1 MDRKTLIA
9 VGLSVVVIVGSLLA
23 QTFLFPTS
31 DGALGLGAPPAA
43 SVPAAGDQLAAAA
56 QADVFAPIAST
67 VNPAGE
73 DSAAGPRLIV
83 KETELFALAFT
94 TAGGDLTSIRLK
106 QHHDVDGTEVELV
119 LRPEQHRLFTVAF
132 GGFRTEPVDATFSFQ
147 EVDQYTWRFTREFKA
162 EDGVPFT
169 LAKTYTFPPNSYL
182 FELKIDIENSANEL
196 PALDF
201 HGTSYTLGVG
211 PQIGPTYENL
221 DGRSEFRNFRN
232 YVDGKA
238 RNQRMRREAVL
249 AETKRLNWTAI
260 AGKYFAVI
268 AVPDATLYTITYDKR
283 KDPELIERT
292 ALFFSRPLITSSRNS
307 DTFRFYAGP
316 LKREILNRYNNA
328 ANDPFAIGNYH
339 FEEAA
344 RTNPI
349 IGWLANI
356 LRFFLDFFYR
366 LIPNYGVAIIL
377 LTVLIKILFFPLTQK
392 SFEST
397 SKMSMLGPKIEEIKK
412 KYQGK
417 PEKLN
422 QEMMALYRKEGVNPV
437 GGCLP
442 LLLQMPIFFALFE
455 LLNNA
460 FDLRGAAFIA
470 PWIGDLSA
478 PESFLP
484 FGFTLPLLNWDEL
497 RILPFVML
505 GTTLLQ
511 SRISQNP
518 SAMQP
523 QMKMMMYA
531 MPIFFFFILYSMPS
545 GLVIYWTMQ
554 NVLSIAQQLYIND
567 RRRRAG
573 PDAGTASAGGGPRGP
588 RGKSR

>member
-1 MDRKTLIA
+1 MDRRTLIA
-9 VGLSVVVIVGSLLA
+9 VGLSVVVIVGSLLI
-23 QTFLFPTS
+23 QTFLFPTP
-31 DGALGLGAPPAA
+31 DDALGFGSAPAAATESGAPAT
-43 SVPAAGDQLAAAA
+43 AAAA
-56 QADVFAPIAST
+56 SADIFAPVAST
-67 VNPAGE
+67 VTGAGE
-73 DSAAGPRLIV
+73 DTPVGSRLIT
-83 KETELFALAFT
+83 KETDLFSLVFS
-94 TAGGDLTSIRLK
+94 TAGGDLTSLRLK
-106 QHHDVDGTEVELV
+106 QHHDVDGTDVELV
-119 LRPEQHRLFTVAF
+119 LRPEQDHFFSIAF
-132 GGFRTEPVDATFSFQ
+132 GSFRTQPVDAVFSFQ
-147 EVDQYTWRFTREFKA
+147 EIDNYTWRFSRDLLA
-162 EDGVPFT
+162 PDGVPFT
-169 LAKTYTFPPNSYL
+169 LSKTYTFPPNSYL
-182 FELKIDIENSANEL
+182 FELQIQIENSANEL
-196 PALDF
+196 PDLDF
-201 HGTSYTLGVG
+201 HGSAYTLAIG
-211 PQIGPTYENL
+211 PQIGPPYESL
-221 DGRSEFRNFRN
+221 DGRNEFRNFRN
-232 YVDGKA
+232 YEDGKA
-238 RNQRMRREAVL
+238 RNQKMRREPVL
-249 AETKRLNWTAI
+249 AATKRVTWSAI
-260 AGKYFAVI
+260 TGKYFSVI
-268 AVPDATLYTITYDKR
+268 AVPDATLYTITYDSR
-283 KDPELIERT
+283 KDPELIQRS
-292 ALFFSRPLITSSRNS
+292 ALYFSRPLITSSKNV

-316 LKREILNRYNNA
+316 LKREILNRYNDP
-328 ANDPFAIGNYH
+328 ANDPFGIGNYH

-397 SKMSMLGPKIEEIKK
+397 SKMSMLSPKIEELKK
-412 KYQGK
+412 KHQGK

-460 FDLRGAAFIA
+460 FDLRGAPFIA

-478 PESFLP
+478 PESLLP
-484 FGFTLPLLNWDEL
+484 FGFTIPLLNWDEL
-497 RILPFVML
+497 RILPFLML

-518 SAMQP
+518 GATQT

-573 PDAGTASAGGGPRGP
+573 PDSGAAASGRGP
-588 RGKSR
+588 RGKPR

>member
-1 MDRKTLIA
+1 MDRRTLIA
-9 VGLSVVVIVGSLLA
+9 VGLSVVVIVGSLLV
-23 QTFLFPTS
+23 QTFLFPAP
-31 DGALGLGAPPAA
+31 DGALGLGAPTAA
-43 SVPAAGDQLAAAA
+43 RAPAAGEDAAAA
-56 QADVFAPIAST
+56 SAGPDVFAPVAST
-67 VNPAGE
+67 VAAAGE
-73 DSAAGPRLIV
+73 DSAVGARLIV
-83 KETELFALAFT
+83 KETDLFSLAFT

-147 EVDQYTWRFTREFKA
+147 EVDQYTWRFTRDFEA

-182 FELKIDIENSANEL
+182 FELEIDIENSANAL
-196 PALDF
+196 PALNF
-201 HGTSYTLGVG
+201 QGSSYTLGIG
-211 PQIGPTYENL
+211 PQIGPEYETL
-221 DGRSEFRNFRN
+221 DGRNEFRNFRN

-249 AETKRLNWTAI
+249 AEAKRVNWTAI
-260 AGKYFAVI
+260 AGKYFAII

-283 KDPELIERT
+283 KDPELGERT

-328 ANDPFAIGNYH
+328 AADPFAIGNYH

-460 FDLRGAAFIA
+460 FDLRGAPFIS

-573 PDAGTASAGGGPRGP
+573 PDAGTPGKGRGP

>member
-1 MDRKTLIA
+1 MDRRTLIA
-9 VGLSVVVIVGSLLA
+9 VGLSVVVIVGSLLI
-23 QTFLFPTS
+23 QTFLFPAP
-31 DGALGLGAPPAA
+31 DDALGLAPAPATE
-43 SVPAAGDQLAAAA
+43 SGEPATAAAA
-56 QADVFAPIAST
+56 SADIFAPVAST
-67 VNPAGE
+67 VAAAGE
-73 DSAAGPRLIV
+73 DTPAGSRLIA
-83 KETELFALAFT
+83 KETDLFSLVFS
-94 TAGGDLTSIRLK
+94 TAGGDLTSMRLK
-106 QHHDVDGTEVELV
+106 QHHDVDGTDVELV
-119 LRPEQHRLFTVAF
+119 LRPEQHHFFSIAF
-132 GGFRTEPVDATFSFQ
+132 GSFRTQPVDAVFSFQ
-147 EVDQYTWRFTREFKA
+147 EIDNFTWRFTRELLA
-162 EDGVPFT
+162 PDGVPFT
-169 LAKTYTFPPNSYL
+169 LTKTYTFPPNSYL
-182 FELKIDIENSANEL
+182 FELEIQIENSANEL
-196 PALDF
+196 PGLDF
-201 HGTSYTLGVG
+201 HGSAYTLAIG
-211 PQIGPTYENL
+211 PQIGPPYEAL
-221 DGRSEFRNFRN
+221 DGRNEFRNFRN
-232 YVDGKA
+232 YEDGRA
-238 RNQRMRREAVL
+238 RNQRMRREPVL
-249 AETKRLNWTAI
+249 AATKRVTWSAI
-260 AGKYFAVI
+260 TGKYFSVI
-268 AVPDATLYTITYDKR
+268 AVPDATLYTITYDSR
-283 KDPELIERT
+283 KDPELIQRS
-292 ALFFSRPLITSSRNS
+292 ALYFSRPLITSSKNV

-316 LKREILNRYNNA
+316 LKREILNRYNDPA
-328 ANDPFAIGNYH
+328 KDPFGIGNYH

-397 SKMSMLGPKIEEIKK
+397 SKMSMLSPKIEELKK
-412 KYQGK
+412 KHQGK

-460 FDLRGAAFIA
+460 FDLRGAPFIA

-478 PESFLP
+478 PESLLP
-484 FGFTLPLLNWDEL
+484 FGFTIPLLNWDEL
-497 RILPFVML
+497 RILPFLML

-518 SAMQP
+518 GATQT

-573 PDAGTASAGGGPRGP
+573 PDRGAAASGRGP
-588 RGKSR
+588 RGKPR

>member
-1 MDRKTLIA
+1 MDRRTLIA
-9 VGLSVVVIVGSLLA
+9 VGLSVVVIVGSLLI
-23 QTFLFPTS
+23 QTFLFPTP
-31 DGALGLGAPPAA
+31 DAALGLGSAPAQAAESGTPAA
-43 SVPAAGDQLAAAA
+43 ATAAS
-56 QADVFAPIAST
+56 ADIFAPVAST
-67 VNPAGE
+67 VTAAGE
-73 DSAAGPRLIV
+73 DTPAGSRLIT
-83 KETELFALAFT
+83 KETDLFSLVFS
-94 TAGGDLTSIRLK
+94 TAGGDLTSMRLK
-106 QHHDVDGTEVELV
+106 QHHDVDGTDVELV
-119 LRPEQHRLFTVAF
+119 LRPEQDHFFSIAF
-132 GGFRTEPVDATFSFQ
+132 GSFRTQPVDAVFSFQ
-147 EVDQYTWRFTREFKA
+147 EIDNFTWRFSRELLA
-162 EDGVPFT
+162 PDGVPFT
-169 LAKTYTFPPNSYL
+169 LSKTYTFPPNSYL
-182 FELKIDIENSANEL
+182 FELEIQIENSANEL
-196 PALDF
+196 PGLDF
-201 HGTSYTLGVG
+201 HGSAYTLAIG
-211 PQIGPTYENL
+211 PQIGPPYESL
-221 DGRSEFRNFRN
+221 DGRNEFRNFRN
-232 YVDGKA
+232 YEDGKA
-238 RNQRMRREAVL
+238 RNQKMRREPVL
-249 AETKRLNWTAI
+249 AATKRVTWSAI
-260 AGKYFAVI
+260 TGKYFSVI
-268 AVPDATLYTITYDKR
+268 AVPDATLYTITYDSR
-283 KDPELIERT
+283 KDPELIQRS
-292 ALFFSRPLITSSRNS
+292 ALYFSRPLITSSKNV

-316 LKREILNRYNNA
+316 LKREILNRYNDP
-328 ANDPFAIGNYH
+328 ANDPFGIGNYH

-397 SKMSMLGPKIEEIKK
+397 SKMSMLSPKIEELKK
-412 KYQGK
+412 KHQGK

-460 FDLRGAAFIA
+460 FDLRGAPFIA

-484 FGFTLPLLNWDEL
+484 FGFTIPLLNWDEL

-518 SAMQP
+518 GAMQP

-554 NVLSIAQQLYIND
+554 NVLQIAQQLYIND

-573 PDAGTASAGGGPRGP
+573 PDSGAAASGRGP
-588 RGKSR
+588 RGKPR

>member
-1 MDRKTLIA
+1 MDRRTLIA
-9 VGLSVVVIVGSLLA
+9 VGLSVVVIVGSLLI
-23 QTFLFPTS
+23 QTFLFPAP
-31 DGALGLGAPPAA
+31 DDALGLGGTASAPATAGEPTTAIAA
-43 SVPAAGDQLAAAA
+43 S
-56 QADVFAPIAST
+56 ADIFAPVAST
-67 VNPAGE
+67 VTASGE
-73 DSAAGPRLIV
+73 DTPVGSRLIT
-83 KETELFALAFT
+83 KETDLFSLVFS
-94 TAGGDLTSIRLK
+94 TAGGDLTSMRLK
-106 QHHDVDGTEVELV
+106 QHHDVDGTDVELV
-119 LRPEQHRLFTVAF
+119 LRPEQHHFFSIAF
-132 GGFRTEPVDATFSFQ
+132 GSFRTQPVDAVFSFQ
-147 EVDQYTWRFTREFKA
+147 EIDNFTWRFTRELLA
-162 EDGVPFT
+162 PDGVPFT
-169 LAKTYTFPPNSYL
+169 LTKTYTFPPNSYL
-182 FELKIDIENSANEL
+182 FELEIQIENSANEL
-196 PALDF
+196 PGLDF
-201 HGTSYTLGVG
+201 HGSAYTLAIG
-211 PQIGPTYENL
+211 PQIGPPYEAL
-221 DGRSEFRNFRN
+221 DGRNEFRNFRN
-232 YVDGKA
+232 YEDGRA
-238 RNQRMRREAVL
+238 RNQKMRREPVL
-249 AETKRLNWTAI
+249 AATKRVTWSAI
-260 AGKYFAVI
+260 TGKYFSVI
-268 AVPDATLYTITYDKR
+268 AVPDATLYTITYDNR
-283 KDPELIERT
+283 KDPELIQRS
-292 ALFFSRPLITSSRNS
+292 ALYFSRPLITSSKNV

-316 LKREILNRYNNA
+316 LKREILNRYNDP
-328 ANDPFAIGNYH
+328 ANDPFGIGNYH

-397 SKMSMLGPKIEEIKK
+397 SKMSMLSPKIEELKK
-412 KYQGK
+412 KHQGK

-422 QEMMALYRKEGVNPV
+422 QEMMALYRKEGVNPI

-460 FDLRGAAFIA
+460 FDLRGAPFIA

-478 PESFLP
+478 PESLLP
-484 FGFTLPLLNWDEL
+484 FGFTIPLLNWDEL
-497 RILPFVML
+497 RILPFLML

-518 SAMQP
+518 GATQT

-573 PDAGTASAGGGPRGP
+573 PDRGAAASGRGP
-588 RGKSR
+588 RGKPR

>member
-1 MDRKTLIA
+1 MDRRTLIA
-9 VGLSVVVIVGSLLA
+9 VGLSVVVIVGSLLV
-23 QTFLFPTS
+23 QTVLFPTPE
-31 DGALGLGAPPAA
+31 GALGSGPAP
-43 SVPAAGDQLAAAA
+43 AGNAA
-56 QADVFAPIAST
+56 QPTAAPGAGSDVFAPVASEVT
-67 VNPAGE
+67 
-73 DSAAGPRLIV
+73 AAGADSPVGARLIA
-83 KETELFALAFT
+83 KETDLFSLLFS

-106 QHHDVDGTEVELV
+106 QHHDVDGTDVELV
-119 LRPEQHRLFTVAF
+119 LRPELDHFFTVAF
-132 GGFRTEPVDATFSFQ
+132 GSFRTAPVDAVFDFQ
-147 EVDQYTWRFTREFKA
+147 EVDGYTWRFSRRLLA
-162 EDGVPFT
+162 PDGVPFT
-169 LAKTYTFPPNSYL
+169 LTKTYTFPPNSYL
-182 FELKIDIENSANEL
+182 FELEIQIENSVNEL
-196 PALDF
+196 PGIDF
-201 HGTSYTLGVG
+201 YGSAYTLGIG
-211 PQIGPTYENL
+211 PQIGPPYESL
-221 DGRSEFRNFRN
+221 DGRNEFRNFRN
-232 YVDGKA
+232 HADGRA
-238 RNQRMRREAVL
+238 RNQRMRREPVL
-249 AETKRLNWTAI
+249 AETKRVTWSAI

-268 AVPDATLYTITYDKR
+268 VVPDATLYTITYDER
-283 KDPELIERT
+283 KDPELTQRS
-292 ALFFSRPLITSSRNS
+292 ALYFSRPIISSSKNV

-316 LKREILNRYNNA
+316 LKREILNRYNDP
-328 ANDPFAIGNYH
+328 ANDPFGIGNYQ
-339 FEEAA
+339 FQEAA

-397 SKMSMLGPKIEEIKK
+397 SKMSMLSPKIEEIKK

-460 FDLRGAAFIA
+460 FDLRGAPFIA

-484 FGFTLPLLNWDEL
+484 FGFTIPLLNWDEL

-518 SAMQP
+518 GATQT

-573 PDAGTASAGGGPRGP
+573 PGRGGAAAGRGP
-588 RGKSR
+588 RGKPR

>member
-1 MDRKTLIA
+1 MDRRTLIA
-9 VGLSVVVIVGSLLA
+9 VGLSVVVIVGSLLI
-23 QTFLFPTS
+23 QTFLFPAP
-31 DGALGLGAPPAA
+31 DDALGLASAPAPATESGAPAT
-43 SVPAAGDQLAAAA
+43 AAA
-56 QADVFAPIAST
+56 DIFAPVAST
-67 VNPAGE
+67 VTGSGE
-73 DSAAGPRLIV
+73 DTPVGSRLIT
-83 KETELFALAFT
+83 KETDLFSLVFS
-94 TAGGDLTSIRLK
+94 TAGGDLTSMRLK
-106 QHHDVDGTEVELV
+106 QHHDVDGTDVELV
-119 LRPEQHRLFTVAF
+119 LRPEQDQFFSIAF
-132 GGFRTEPVDATFSFQ
+132 GSFRTRPVDAVFSFQ
-147 EVDQYTWRFTREFKA
+147 EIDNFTWRFTRELLA
-162 EDGVPFT
+162 PDGVPFMLT
-169 LAKTYTFPPNSYL
+169 KTYTFPPNSYL
-182 FELKIDIENSANEL
+182 FELEIQIENSANEL
-196 PALDF
+196 PNLDF
-201 HGTSYTLGVG
+201 HGSAYTLAIG
-211 PQIGPTYENL
+211 PQIGPPYEAL
-221 DGRSEFRNFRN
+221 DGRNEFRDFRN
-232 YVDGKA
+232 YEDGKA
-238 RNQRMRREAVL
+238 RNQKMRREPVL
-249 AETKRLNWTAI
+249 AATKRVTWSAI
-260 AGKYFAVI
+260 TGKYFSVI
-268 AVPDATLYTITYDKR
+268 AVPDATLYTITYDSR
-283 KDPELIERT
+283 KDPELIQRS
-292 ALFFSRPLITSSRNS
+292 ALYFSRPLITSSKNV

-316 LKREILNRYNNA
+316 LKREILNRYNDP
-328 ANDPFAIGNYH
+328 ANDPFGIGNYH

-397 SKMSMLGPKIEEIKK
+397 SKMSMLSPKIEELKK
-412 KYQGK
+412 KHQGK

-460 FDLRGAAFIA
+460 FDLRGAPFIA

-478 PESFLP
+478 PESLLP
-484 FGFTLPLLNWDEL
+484 FGFTIPLLNWDEL
-497 RILPFVML
+497 RILPFLML

-518 SAMQP
+518 GATQT

-573 PDAGTASAGGGPRGP
+573 PDRGAAASGRGP
-588 RGKSR
+588 RGKPR

>member
-1 MDRKTLIA
+1 MDRRTLIA

-23 QTFLFPTS
+23 QTFLFPAPDETL
-31 DGALGLGAPPAA
+31 AIGAPARGG
-43 SVPAAGDQLAAAA
+43 VTAAGELEPVATARDDA
-56 QADVFAPIAST
+56 FAPVAST
-67 VNPAGE
+67 VSAAGE
-73 DSAAGPRLIV
+73 DSATGARLIM
-83 KETELFALAFT
+83 KETDLFALAFS
-94 TAGGDLTSIRLK
+94 TAGGDLRSIRLK
-106 QHHDVDGTEVELV
+106 QHHDVDGTAVELV
-119 LRPEQHRLFTVAF
+119 LRPDQHRFFTVSF

-147 EVDQYTWRFTREFKA
+147 EVDQYTWRFTRQFTA
-162 EDGVPFT
+162 TDGVPFT

-182 FELKIDIENSANEL
+182 FELKIEIENSVNEL

-201 HGTSYTLGVG
+201 HGASYTLGIG
-211 PQIGPTYENL
+211 PQIGPPYKTL
-221 DGRSEFRNFRN
+221 DGRNEFRNFRN

-238 RNQRMRREAVL
+238 SNQRMRREAVL
-249 AETKRLNWTAI
+249 AETKRVNWTAI
-260 AGKYFAVI
+260 AGKYFAII

-283 KDPELIERT
+283 KDPELTERT
-292 ALFFSRPLITSSRNS
+292 ALYFSRPLISSSRS
-307 DTFRFYAGP
+307 TDAFRFYVGP

-328 ANDPFAIGNYH
+328 AGDPFAIGNYH

-344 RTNPI
+344 RSNPI

-412 KYQGK
+412 KHKGK

-442 LLLQMPIFFALFE
+442 LVLQMPIFFALFE

-460 FDLRGAAFIA
+460 FDLRGAPFIA

-478 PESFLP
+478 PESLLP

-518 SAMQP
+518 SAVVQP

-573 PDAGTASAGGGPRGP
+573 PDSGTASAGRGP

>member
-1 MDRKTLIA
+1 MDRRTLIA
-9 VGLSVVVIVGSLLA
+9 VGLSVVVIVGSLLI
-23 QTFLFPTS
+23 QTFLFPAP
-31 DGALGLGAPPAA
+31 DDALGLGSAPATESGEPATATAA
-43 SVPAAGDQLAAAA
+43 S
-56 QADVFAPIAST
+56 ADIFAPVAST
-67 VNPAGE
+67 VKASGE
-73 DSAAGPRLIV
+73 DTPVGSRLIT
-83 KETELFALAFT
+83 KETDLFSLVFS
-94 TAGGDLTSIRLK
+94 TAGGDLTSMRLK
-106 QHHDVDGTEVELV
+106 QHHDVDGTDVELV
-119 LRPEQHRLFTVAF
+119 LRPEQHHFFTIAF
-132 GGFRTEPVDATFSFQ
+132 GSFRTRPVDAVFSFQ
-147 EVDQYTWRFTREFKA
+147 EIDNFTWRFTRELLA
-162 EDGVPFT
+162 PDGVPFT
-169 LAKTYTFPPNSYL
+169 LTKTYTFPPNSYL
-182 FELKIDIENSANEL
+182 FELEIQIENSANEL
-196 PALDF
+196 PNLDF
-201 HGTSYTLGVG
+201 HGSAYTLAIG
-211 PQIGPTYENL
+211 PQIGPPYEAL
-221 DGRSEFRNFRN
+221 DGRNEFRNFRN
-232 YVDGKA
+232 YEDGRA
-238 RNQRMRREAVL
+238 RNQKMRREPVL
-249 AETKRLNWTAI
+249 AATKRVTWSAI
-260 AGKYFAVI
+260 TGKYFSVI
-268 AVPDATLYTITYDKR
+268 AVPDATLYTITYDSR
-283 KDPELIERT
+283 KDPELIQRS
-292 ALFFSRPLITSSRNS
+292 ALHFSRPLITSSKNV

-316 LKREILNRYNNA
+316 LKREILNRYNDP
-328 ANDPFAIGNYH
+328 ANDPFGIGNYH

-397 SKMSMLGPKIEEIKK
+397 SKMSMLSPKIEELKK
-412 KYQGK
+412 KHQGK

-460 FDLRGAAFIA
+460 FDLRGAPFIS

-478 PESFLP
+478 PESLLP
-484 FGFTLPLLNWDEL
+484 FGFTIPLLNWDEL
-497 RILPFVML
+497 RILPFLML

-518 SAMQP
+518 GATQT

-573 PDAGTASAGGGPRGP
+573 PDRGGATAGRGP
-588 RGKSR
+588 RGKPR

>member
-1 MDRKTLIA
+1 MDRRTLIA
-9 VGLSVVVIVGSLLA
+9 VGLSVVVIVGSLLI
-23 QTFLFPTS
+23 QTFLFPAP
-31 DGALGLGAPPAA
+31 DDALGFGGAPAPATESGAAAPATAA
-43 SVPAAGDQLAAAA
+43 S
-56 QADVFAPIAST
+56 ADVFAPVAST
-67 VNPAGE
+67 VTAAGE
-73 DSAAGPRLIV
+73 DTPVGSRLIT
-83 KETELFALAFT
+83 KETDLFSLVFS
-94 TAGGDLTSIRLK
+94 TAGGDLTSLRLK
-106 QHHDVDGTEVELV
+106 QHHDVDGTDVELV
-119 LRPEQHRLFTVAF
+119 LRPEQDHFFSIAF
-132 GGFRTEPVDATFSFQ
+132 GSFRTQPVDAVFSFQ
-147 EVDQYTWRFTREFKA
+147 EIDNYTWRFSRDLLA
-162 EDGVPFT
+162 PDGVPFT
-169 LAKTYTFPPNSYL
+169 LSKTYTFPPNSYL
-182 FELKIDIENSANEL
+182 FELQIQIENSANEL
-196 PALDF
+196 PDLDF
-201 HGTSYTLGVG
+201 HGSAYTLAIG
-211 PQIGPTYENL
+211 PQIGPPYKSL
-221 DGRSEFRNFRN
+221 DGRNEFRNFRN
-232 YVDGKA
+232 YEDGKA
-238 RNQRMRREAVL
+238 RNQKMRREPVL
-249 AETKRLNWTAI
+249 AATKRVTWSAI
-260 AGKYFAVI
+260 TGKYFSVI
-268 AVPDATLYTITYDKR
+268 AVPDATLYTITYDSR
-283 KDPELIERT
+283 KDPELIQRS
-292 ALFFSRPLITSSRNS
+292 ALYFSRPLITSSKNV

-316 LKREILNRYNNA
+316 LKREILNRYNDP
-328 ANDPFAIGNYH
+328 ANDPFGIGNYH

-397 SKMSMLGPKIEEIKK
+397 SKMSMLSPKIEELKK
-412 KYQGK
+412 KHQGK

-460 FDLRGAAFIA
+460 FDLRGAPFIA

-478 PESFLP
+478 PESLLP
-484 FGFTLPLLNWDEL
+484 FGFTIPLLNWDEL
-497 RILPFVML
+497 RILPFLML

-518 SAMQP
+518 GATQT

-573 PDAGTASAGGGPRGP
+573 PDSGAAASGRGP
-588 RGKSR
+588 RGKPR

>member
-1 MDRKTLIA
+1 MDRRTLIA
-9 VGLSVVVIVGSLLA
+9 VGLSVVVIVGSLLV
-23 QTFLFPTS
+23 QTFLFPAP
-31 DGALGLGAPPAA
+31 DGALGLGAPTAA
-43 SVPAAGDQLAAAA
+43 RAPAAGEDAAAA
-56 QADVFAPIAST
+56 SAGPDVFAPVASA
-67 VNPAGE
+67 VAAAGE
-73 DSAAGPRLIV
+73 DSAVGARLIV
-83 KETELFALAFT
+83 KETDLFSLAFT

-147 EVDQYTWRFTREFKA
+147 EVDQYTWRFTRDFEA

-182 FELKIDIENSANEL
+182 FELEIDIENSANAL
-196 PALDF
+196 PALNF
-201 HGTSYTLGVG
+201 QGSSYTLGIG
-211 PQIGPTYENL
+211 PQIGPEYETL
-221 DGRSEFRNFRN
+221 DGRNEFRNFRN

-249 AETKRLNWTAI
+249 AEAKRVNWTAI
-260 AGKYFAVI
+260 AGKYFAII

-283 KDPELIERT
+283 KDPELGERT

-328 ANDPFAIGNYH
+328 AADPFAIGNYH

-460 FDLRGAAFIA
+460 FDLRGAPFIS

-573 PDAGTASAGGGPRGP
+573 PDAGTPGKGRGP

>member
-1 MDRKTLIA
+1 MDRRTLIA
-9 VGLSVVVIVGSLLA
+9 VGLSVVVIVGSLLV
-23 QTFLFPTS
+23 QTFLFPAP
-31 DGALGLGAPPAA
+31 DGALGLGAPTAA
-43 SVPAAGDQLAAAA
+43 RAPAAGEDAAAA
-56 QADVFAPIAST
+56 SAGPDVFAPVASA
-67 VNPAGE
+67 VAAAGE
-73 DSAAGPRLIV
+73 DSAVGARLIV
-83 KETELFALAFT
+83 KETDLFSLAFT

-147 EVDQYTWRFTREFKA
+147 EVDQYTWRFTRDFEA

-182 FELKIDIENSANEL
+182 FELEIDIENSANAL
-196 PALDF
+196 PALNF
-201 HGTSYTLGVG
+201 QGSSYTLGIG
-211 PQIGPTYENL
+211 PQIGPEYETL
-221 DGRSEFRNFRN
+221 DGRNEFRNFRN

-249 AETKRLNWTAI
+249 AEAKRVNWTAI
-260 AGKYFAVI
+260 AGKYFAII

-283 KDPELIERT
+283 KDPELGERT
-292 ALFFSRPLITSSRNS
+292 ALYFSRPLITSSRNS

-328 ANDPFAIGNYH
+328 AADPFAIGNYH

-460 FDLRGAAFIA
+460 FDLRGAPFIS

-573 PDAGTASAGGGPRGP
+573 PDAGTPGKGRGP

>member
-1 MDRKTLIA
+1 MDRRTLIA
-9 VGLSVVVIVGSLLA
+9 VGLSVVVIVGSLLI
-23 QTFLFPTS
+23 QTFLFPAP
-31 DGALGLGAPPAA
+31 DDALGLAGAPAPATE
-43 SVPAAGDQLAAAA
+43 SGDPATAAAA
-56 QADVFAPIAST
+56 GADIFAPVAST
-67 VNPAGE
+67 VTGSGE
-73 DSAAGPRLIV
+73 DTPVGSRLIT
-83 KETELFALAFT
+83 KETDLFSLVFS
-94 TAGGDLTSIRLK
+94 TAGGDLTSMRLK
-106 QHHDVDGTEVELV
+106 QHHDVDGTDVELV
-119 LRPEQHRLFTVAF
+119 LRPEQDQFFSIAF
-132 GGFRTEPVDATFSFQ
+132 GSFRTRPVDAVFSFQ
-147 EVDQYTWRFTREFKA
+147 EIDNFTWRFTRELLA
-162 EDGVPFT
+162 PDGVPFT
-169 LAKTYTFPPNSYL
+169 LTKTYTFPPTSYL
-182 FELKIDIENSANEL
+182 FELEIQIENSANEL
-196 PALDF
+196 PNLDF
-201 HGTSYTLGVG
+201 HGSAYTLAIG
-211 PQIGPTYENL
+211 PQIGPPYEAL
-221 DGRSEFRNFRN
+221 DGRNEFRDFRN
-232 YVDGKA
+232 YEDGKA
-238 RNQRMRREAVL
+238 RNQKMRREPVL
-249 AETKRLNWTAI
+249 AATKRVTWSAI
-260 AGKYFAVI
+260 TGKYFSVI
-268 AVPDATLYTITYDKR
+268 AVPDSTLYTITYDSR
-283 KDPELIERT
+283 KDPELIQRS
-292 ALFFSRPLITSSRNS
+292 ALYFSRPLITSSKNV

-316 LKREILNRYNNA
+316 LKREILNRYNDP
-328 ANDPFAIGNYH
+328 ANDPFGIGNYH

-397 SKMSMLGPKIEEIKK
+397 SKMSMLSPKIEELKK
-412 KYQGK
+412 KHQGK

-460 FDLRGAAFIA
+460 FDLRGAPFIA

-478 PESFLP
+478 PESLLP
-484 FGFTLPLLNWDEL
+484 FGFTIPLLNWDEL
-497 RILPFVML
+497 RILPFLML

-518 SAMQP
+518 GATQT

-573 PDAGTASAGGGPRGP
+573 PDRGAAAAGRGP
-588 RGKSR
+588 RGKPR

>member
-1 MDRKTLIA
+1 MDRRTLIA
-9 VGLSVVVIVGSLLA
+9 VGLSVVVIVGSLLI
-23 QTFLFPTS
+23 QTFLFPAP
-31 DGALGLGAPPAA
+31 DDALGLGGTASAPATDGEPTTAIAA
-43 SVPAAGDQLAAAA
+43 S
-56 QADVFAPIAST
+56 ADIFAPVAST
-67 VNPAGE
+67 VTASGE
-73 DSAAGPRLIV
+73 DTPVGSRLIT
-83 KETELFALAFT
+83 KETDLFSLVFS
-94 TAGGDLTSIRLK
+94 TAGGDLTSMRLK
-106 QHHDVDGTEVELV
+106 QHHDVDGTDVELV
-119 LRPEQHRLFTVAF
+119 LRPEQHHFFSIAF
-132 GGFRTEPVDATFSFQ
+132 GSFRTQPVDAVFSFQ
-147 EVDQYTWRFTREFKA
+147 EIDNFTWRFTRELLA
-162 EDGVPFT
+162 PDGVPFT
-169 LAKTYTFPPNSYL
+169 LTKTYTFPPNSYL
-182 FELKIDIENSANEL
+182 FELEIQIENSANEL
-196 PALDF
+196 PGLDF
-201 HGTSYTLGVG
+201 HGSAYTLAIG
-211 PQIGPTYENL
+211 PQIGPPYEAL
-221 DGRSEFRNFRN
+221 DGRNEFRNFRN
-232 YVDGKA
+232 YEDGKA
-238 RNQRMRREAVL
+238 RNQKMRREPVL
-249 AETKRLNWTAI
+249 AATKRVTWSAI
-260 AGKYFAVI
+260 TGKYFSVI
-268 AVPDATLYTITYDKR
+268 AVPDATLYTITYDSR
-283 KDPELIERT
+283 KDPELIQRS
-292 ALFFSRPLITSSRNS
+292 ALYFSRPLITSSKNV

-316 LKREILNRYNNA
+316 LKREILNRYNDP
-328 ANDPFAIGNYH
+328 ANDPFGIGNYH

-397 SKMSMLGPKIEEIKK
+397 SKMSMLSPKIEELKK
-412 KYQGK
+412 KHQGK

-460 FDLRGAAFIA
+460 FDLRGAPFIA

-478 PESFLP
+478 PESLLP
-484 FGFTLPLLNWDEL
+484 FGFTIPLLTWDEL
-497 RILPFVML
+497 RILPFLML

-518 SAMQP
+518 GATQT

-573 PDAGTASAGGGPRGP
+573 PDRGAAASGRGP
-588 RGKSR
+588 RGKPR

>member
-1 MDRKTLIA
+1 MDRRTLIA
-9 VGLSVVVIVGSLLA
+9 VGLSVVVIVGSLLI
-23 QTFLFPTS
+23 QTFLFPAP
-31 DGALGLGAPPAA
+31 DDALGLGGAPAPATG
-43 SVPAAGDQLAAAA
+43 SGEPATATATAA
-56 QADVFAPIAST
+56 DIFAPVAST
-67 VNPAGE
+67 VTASGE
-73 DSAAGPRLIV
+73 DTPVGSRLIT
-83 KETELFALAFT
+83 KETDLFSLVFS
-94 TAGGDLTSIRLK
+94 TAGGDLTSMRLK
-106 QHHDVDGTEVELV
+106 QHHDVDGTDVELV
-119 LRPEQHRLFTVAF
+119 LRPEQHHFFSIAF
-132 GGFRTEPVDATFSFQ
+132 GSFRTQPVDAVFSFQ
-147 EVDQYTWRFTREFKA
+147 EIDNFTWRFTRELLA
-162 EDGVPFT
+162 PDGVPFT
-169 LAKTYTFPPNSYL
+169 LTKTYTFPPNSYL
-182 FELKIDIENSANEL
+182 FELEIQIENSVNEL
-196 PALDF
+196 PGLDF
-201 HGTSYTLGVG
+201 HGSAYTLAIG
-211 PQIGPTYENL
+211 PQIGPPYEAL
-221 DGRSEFRNFRN
+221 DGRNEFRNFRN
-232 YVDGKA
+232 YEDGRA
-238 RNQRMRREAVL
+238 RNQRMRREPVL
-249 AETKRLNWTAI
+249 AATKRVTWSAI
-260 AGKYFAVI
+260 TGKYFSVI
-268 AVPDATLYTITYDKR
+268 AVPDATLYTITYDSR
-283 KDPELIERT
+283 KDPELIQRS
-292 ALFFSRPLITSSRNS
+292 ALHFSRPLITSSKNV

-316 LKREILNRYNNA
+316 LKREILNRYNDP
-328 ANDPFAIGNYH
+328 ANDPFGIGNYH

-397 SKMSMLGPKIEEIKK
+397 SKMSMLSPKIEELKK
-412 KYQGK
+412 KHQGK

-422 QEMMALYRKEGVNPV
+422 QEMMALYRKEGVNPI

-460 FDLRGAAFIA
+460 FDLRGAPFIA

-478 PESFLP
+478 PESLLP
-484 FGFTLPLLNWDEL
+484 FGFTIPLLNWDEL
-497 RILPFVML
+497 RILPFLML

-518 SAMQP
+518 GATQT

-573 PDAGTASAGGGPRGP
+573 PDRGAAASGRGP
-588 RGKSR
+588 RGKPR

>member
-1 MDRKTLIA
+1 MDRRTLIA
-9 VGLSVVVIVGSLLA
+9 VGLSVVVIVGSLLI
-23 QTFLFPTS
+23 QTFLFPTP
-31 DGALGLGAPPAA
+31 DDALGLGSPPAPADA
-43 SVPAAGDQLAAAA
+43 SGEAATAAAS
-56 QADVFAPIAST
+56 ADVFAPVAST
-67 VNPAGE
+67 VTASGE
-73 DSAAGPRLIV
+73 DTPVGSRLIT
-83 KETELFALAFT
+83 KETDLFALVFS
-94 TAGGDLTSIRLK
+94 TAGGDLTSMRLK
-106 QHHDVDGTEVELV
+106 QHHDVDGTDVELV
-119 LRPEQHRLFTVAF
+119 LRPEQHHFFSIAF
-132 GGFRTEPVDATFSFQ
+132 GSFRTQPVDAVFSFQ
-147 EVDQYTWRFTREFKA
+147 EIDNFTWRFSRA
-162 EDGVPFT
+162 LLAPDGVPFT
-169 LAKTYTFPPNSYL
+169 LTKTYTFPPNSYL
-182 FELKIDIENSANEL
+182 FELEIQIENSANEL
-196 PALDF
+196 PGLDF
-201 HGTSYTLGVG
+201 HGSAYTLAIG
-211 PQIGPTYENL
+211 PQIGPPYESL
-221 DGRSEFRNFRN
+221 DGRNEFRNFRN
-232 YVDGKA
+232 YEDGKA
-238 RNQRMRREAVL
+238 RNQKMRREPVL
-249 AETKRLNWTAI
+249 AATKRVTWSAI
-260 AGKYFAVI
+260 TGKYFAVI
-268 AVPDATLYTITYDKR
+268 AVPDATLYTITYDSR
-283 KDPELIERT
+283 KDPELIQRS
-292 ALFFSRPLITSSRNS
+292 ALYFSRPLITSSKNV

-316 LKREILNRYNNA
+316 LKREILNRYNDP
-328 ANDPFAIGNYH
+328 ANDPFGIGNYR

-397 SKMSMLGPKIEEIKK
+397 SKMSMLSPKIEELKK
-412 KYQGK
+412 KHQGK

-460 FDLRGAAFIA
+460 FDLRGAPFIV

-484 FGFTLPLLNWDEL
+484 FGFTIPLLNWDEL
-497 RILPFVML
+497 RILPFLML

-518 SAMQP
+518 GATQT

-573 PDAGTASAGGGPRGP
+573 PERGAAPSGRGP
-588 RGKSR
+588 RGKPR

>member
-9 VGLSVVVIVGSLLA
+9 VGLSVVVIVGSLLV
-23 QTFLFPTS
+23 QTFLFPS
-31 DGALGLGAPPAA
+31 PDGGLGLGAPPAA
-43 SVPAAGDQLAAAA
+43 RVPAAGEDAGAAVARP
-56 QADVFAPIAST
+56 DVFAPVAST
-67 VNPAGE
+67 VAAAGE
-73 DSAAGPRLIV
+73 DSAVGPRLIV
-83 KETELFALAFT
+83 KETDLFALAFT

-119 LRPEQHRLFTVAF
+119 LRPEEHRLFSVAF

-147 EVDQYTWRFTREFKA
+147 EVDQYTWRFTREFAA

-182 FELKIDIENSANEL
+182 FELEIDIENSANAL

-201 HGTSYTLGVG
+201 QGSSYTLGIG
-211 PQIGPTYENL
+211 PQIGPAYENL
-221 DGRSEFRNFRN
+221 DGRNEFRNFRN
-232 YVDGKA
+232 YVDGRA

-249 AETKRLNWTAI
+249 AETKRVNWTAI
-260 AGKYFAVI
+260 AGKYFAII

-283 KDPELIERT
+283 KDPELGERT
-292 ALFFSRPLITSSRNS
+292 ALFFSRPQITSSRNS

-328 ANDPFAIGNYH
+328 ASDPFAIGNYH

-460 FDLRGAAFIA
+460 FDLRGAPFIA

-573 PDAGTASAGGGPRGP
+573 PDAGAPGKGRGP

>member
-1 MDRKTLIA
+1 MDRRTLIA
-9 VGLSVVVIVGSLLA
+9 VGLSVVVIVGSLLI
-23 QTFLFPTS
+23 QTFLFPTP
-31 DGALGLGAPPAA
+31 DDALGLGSAPAPATG
-43 SVPAAGDQLAAAA
+43 SGDAATATAAT
-56 QADVFAPIAST
+56 ADVFAPVAST
-67 VNPAGE
+67 VTASGE
-73 DSAAGPRLIV
+73 DSPVGSRLIT
-83 KETELFALAFT
+83 KETDLFALVFS
-94 TAGGDLTSIRLK
+94 TAGGDLTSMRLK
-106 QHHDVDGTEVELV
+106 QHHDVDGTDVELV
-119 LRPEQHRLFTVAF
+119 LRPEQDHFFSIAF
-132 GGFRTEPVDATFSFQ
+132 GSFRTQPVDAVFSFQ
-147 EVDQYTWRFTREFKA
+147 EIDNYTWRFSRELLA
-162 EDGVPFT
+162 PDGVPFT
-169 LAKTYTFPPNSYL
+169 LSKTYTFPPNSYL
-182 FELKIDIENSANEL
+182 FELEIQIENSANEL
-196 PALDF
+196 PGLDF
-201 HGTSYTLGVG
+201 HGSAYTLAIG
-211 PQIGPTYENL
+211 PQIGPPYESL
-221 DGRSEFRNFRN
+221 DGRNEFRNFRN
-232 YVDGKA
+232 YEDGKA
-238 RNQRMRREAVL
+238 RNQKMRREPVL
-249 AETKRLNWTAI
+249 AATKRVTWSAI
-260 AGKYFAVI
+260 TGKYFSVI
-268 AVPDATLYTITYDKR
+268 AVPDATLYTITYDSR
-283 KDPELIERT
+283 KDPELIQRS
-292 ALFFSRPLITSSRNS
+292 ALYFSRPLITSSKNV

-316 LKREILNRYNNA
+316 LKREILNRYNDP
-328 ANDPFAIGNYH
+328 ANDPFGIGNYH

-397 SKMSMLGPKIEEIKK
+397 SKMSMLSPKIEELKK
-412 KYQGK
+412 KHQGK

-460 FDLRGAAFIA
+460 FDLRGAPFIA

-484 FGFTLPLLNWDEL
+484 FGFTIPLLNWDEL

-518 SAMQP
+518 GAMQP

-554 NVLSIAQQLYIND
+554 NVLQIAQQLYIND

-573 PDAGTASAGGGPRGP
+573 PDSGAAASGRGP
-588 RGKSR
+588 RGKPR

>member
-1 MDRKTLIA
+1 MDRRTLIA
-9 VGLSVVVIVGSLLA
+9 VGLSVVVIVGSLLI
-23 QTFLFPTS
+23 QTFLFPTP
-31 DGALGLGAPPAA
+31 DAALGLGSAPAPGGESGEPATATAA
-43 SVPAAGDQLAAAA
+43 S
-56 QADVFAPIAST
+56 ADVFAPVAST
-67 VNPAGE
+67 VTAFGE
-73 DSAAGPRLIV
+73 DTPVGSRLIT
-83 KETELFALAFT
+83 KETDLFFLVFS
-94 TAGGDLTSIRLK
+94 TAGGDLTSMRLK
-106 QHHDVDGTEVELV
+106 QHHDVDGTDVELV
-119 LRPEQHRLFTVAF
+119 LRPEQDHFFSIAF
-132 GGFRTEPVDATFSFQ
+132 GSFRTMPVDAVFSFQ
-147 EVDQYTWRFTREFKA
+147 EIDNYTWRFSRELLA
-162 EDGVPFT
+162 PDGVPFT
-169 LAKTYTFPPNSYL
+169 LTKTYTFPPNSYL
-182 FELKIDIENSANEL
+182 FELEIQIENSANEL
-196 PALDF
+196 PGLDF
-201 HGTSYTLGVG
+201 HGSAYTLAIG
-211 PQIGPTYENL
+211 PQIGPPYESL
-221 DGRSEFRNFRN
+221 DGRNEFRNFRN
-232 YVDGKA
+232 YEDGKA
-238 RNQRMRREAVL
+238 RNQRMRREPVL
-249 AETKRLNWTAI
+249 AATKRVTWSAI
-260 AGKYFAVI
+260 TGKYFSVI
-268 AVPDATLYTITYDKR
+268 AVPDATLYTITYDSR
-283 KDPELIERT
+283 KDPELIQRS
-292 ALFFSRPLITSSRNS
+292 ALYFSRPLITSSKNV

-316 LKREILNRYNNA
+316 LKREILNRYNDP
-328 ANDPFAIGNYH
+328 ANDPFGIGNYH

-397 SKMSMLGPKIEEIKK
+397 SKMSMLSPKIEELKK
-412 KYQGK
+412 KHQGK

-460 FDLRGAAFIA
+460 FDLRGAPFIA

-484 FGFTLPLLNWDEL
+484 FGFTIPLLNWDEL

-518 SAMQP
+518 GAMQP

-554 NVLSIAQQLYIND
+554 NVLQIAQQLYIND

-573 PDAGTASAGGGPRGP
+573 PDSGAPASGRGP
-588 RGKSR
+588 RGNPR

>member
-1 MDRKTLIA
+1 M
-9 VGLSVVVIVGSLLA
+9 
-23 QTFLFPTS
+23 
-31 DGALGLGAPPAA
+31 
-43 SVPAAGDQLAAAA
+43 
-56 QADVFAPIAST
+56 
-67 VNPAGE
+67 
-73 DSAAGPRLIV
+73 
-83 KETELFALAFT
+83 
-94 TAGGDLTSIRLK
+94 
-106 QHHDVDGTEVELV
+106 
-119 LRPEQHRLFTVAF
+119 
-132 GGFRTEPVDATFSFQ
+132 
-147 EVDQYTWRFTREFKA
+147 
-162 EDGVPFT
+162 
-169 LAKTYTFPPNSYL
+169 
-182 FELKIDIENSANEL
+182 
-196 PALDF
+196 
-201 HGTSYTLGVG
+201 
-211 PQIGPTYENL
+211 
-221 DGRSEFRNFRN
+221 
-232 YVDGKA
+232 
-238 RNQRMRREAVL
+238 
-249 AETKRLNWTAI
+249 
-260 AGKYFAVI
+260 
-268 AVPDATLYTITYDKR
+268 
-283 KDPELIERT
+283 
-292 ALFFSRPLITSSRNS
+292 

-316 LKREILNRYNNA
+316 LKREILNRYNDP
-328 ANDPFAIGNYH
+328 ANDPFGIGNYH

-397 SKMSMLGPKIEEIKK
+397 SKMSMLSPKIEELKK
-412 KYQGK
+412 KHQGK

-460 FDLRGAAFIA
+460 FDLRGAPFIA

-478 PESFLP
+478 PESLLP
-484 FGFTLPLLNWDEL
+484 FGFTIPLLNWDEL
-497 RILPFVML
+497 RILPFLML

-518 SAMQP
+518 GATQT

-573 PDAGTASAGGGPRGP
+573 PDRGAAASGRGP
-588 RGKSR
+588 RGKPR

>member
-1 MDRKTLIA
+1 MDRRTLIA
-9 VGLSVVVIVGSLLA
+9 VGLSVVVIVGSLLV
-23 QTFLFPTS
+23 QTFLFPTPDDPS
-31 DGALGLGAPPAA
+31 GLGAGAER
-43 SVPAAGDQLAAAA
+43 AGQAAADGQVVVDDA
-56 QADVFAPIAST
+56 YSDVFAPITSAVTAYGS
-67 VNPAGE
+67 
-73 DSAAGPRLIV
+73 DSAAGQRLIV
-83 KETELFALAFT
+83 KETDLFALAFT
-94 TAGGDLTSIRLK
+94 TVGGDLTSVRLK

-119 LRPEQHRLFTVAF
+119 LRPEQHRFFSVSF
-132 GGFRTEPVDATFSFQ
+132 GGFRTEPVDAVFSFQ
-147 EVDQYTWRFTREFKA
+147 EVDQYTWRFSRQFVA

-169 LAKTYTFPPNSYL
+169 LTKTYTFPPSSYL
-182 FELKIDIENSANEL
+182 FELEIQIENSANEL

-201 HGTSYTLGVG
+201 HGTSYTLGIG
-211 PQIGPTYENL
+211 PQIGPAYKSL
-221 DGRSEFRNFRN
+221 DGRNEFRNFRN

-238 RNQRMRREAVL
+238 SNQRMRREPVL
-249 AETKRLNWTAI
+249 AQAKRVTWTAI
-260 AGKYFAVI
+260 AGKYFAII

-283 KDPELIERT
+283 KDPELSERS
-292 ALFFSRPLITSSRNS
+292 ALFFGRPLITSSKNV

-328 ANDPFAIGNYH
+328 ANDPFGIGNYQ
-339 FEEAA
+339 FQEAA

-366 LIPNYGVAIIL
+366 LVPNYGVAIIL

-397 SKMSMLGPKIEEIKK
+397 SKMSMLAPKIEEIKK

-460 FDLRGAAFIA
+460 FDLRGAAFIE

-484 FGFTLPLLNWDEL
+484 FGFTIPLLNWDEL
-497 RILPFVML
+497 RILPFIML

-518 SAMQP
+518 GAMQA
-523 QMKMMMYA
+523 QMKLMMYA

-554 NVLSIAQQLYIND
+554 NVLQIAQQLYIND

-573 PDAGTASAGGGPRGP
+573 PDGGTAAAGRGP
-588 RGKSR
+588 HGKSR

>member
-1 MDRKTLIA
+1 MDRRTLFA
-9 VGLSVVVIVGSLLA
+9 VGLSVVVIVGSLLI
-23 QTFLFPTS
+23 QTFLFPTP
-31 DGALGLGAPPAA
+31 DDAPGLGSAPAPAT
-43 SVPAAGDQLAAAA
+43 AAGEPETATASN
-56 QADVFAPIAST
+56 ADIFTPVAST
-67 VNPAGE
+67 VTASGE
-73 DSAAGPRLIV
+73 DSPVGSRLII
-83 KETELFALAFT
+83 KETDLFSLAFT
-94 TAGGDLTSIRLK
+94 TGGGDLTSMRLK
-106 QHHDVDGTEVELV
+106 QHHDVDGTDVELV
-119 LRPEQHRLFTVAF
+119 LRPEQDRFFSIAF
-132 GGFRTEPVDATFSFQ
+132 GGFRTKPVEAVFSFQ
-147 EVDQYTWRFTREFKA
+147 EVDNYTWRFSRELLTP
-162 EDGVPFT
+162 DGVPFT
-169 LAKTYTFPPNSYL
+169 LTKTYTFPPNSYL
-182 FELKIDIENSANEL
+182 FELEILIENSVNEL
-196 PALDF
+196 PGLDF
-201 HGTSYTLGVG
+201 HGSAYTLAIG
-211 PQIGPTYENL
+211 PQIGPPYEAL
-221 DGRSEFRNFRN
+221 DGRREFRNFRN
-232 YVDGKA
+232 YEDGKA
-238 RNQRMRREAVL
+238 NNQRMRREPVL
-249 AETKRLNWTAI
+249 AATKRVTWSAV
-260 AGKYFAVI
+260 AGKYFSVI
-268 AVPDATLYTITYDKR
+268 AVPDATLYTITYDNR
-283 KDPELIERT
+283 KDPEIIQRS
-292 ALFFSRPLITSSRNS
+292 ALYFGRPLISSSKNV

-316 LKREILNRYNNA
+316 LKREILNRYNDP
-328 ANDPFAIGNYH
+328 ANDPFGIGNYH

-397 SKMSMLGPKIEEIKK
+397 SKMSMLSPKIEEIKK

-442 LLLQMPIFFALFE
+442 LVLQMPIFFALFE

-460 FDLRGAAFIA
+460 FDLRGAPFIA

-478 PESFLP
+478 PESLLP

-518 SAMQP
+518 GATQT

-573 PDAGTASAGGGPRGP
+573 PDRGAAASGRGP
-588 RGKSR
+588 RGKPR

>member
-1 MDRKTLIA
+1 MDRRTLIA
-9 VGLSVVVIVGSLLA
+9 VGLSVVVIVGSLLV
-23 QTFLFPTS
+23 QTFLFPTP
-31 DGALGLGAPPAA
+31 DGALGLGAPPRA
-43 SVPAAGDQLAAAA
+43 SVPADGEDAVAVAGP
-56 QADVFAPIAST
+56 DVFAPVAST
-67 VNPAGE
+67 VAAAGE
-73 DSAAGPRLIV
+73 DSAVGPRLVV
-83 KETELFALAFT
+83 KETDLFALAFT

-132 GGFRTEPVDATFSFQ
+132 GGFRTEPVDATFSLQ
-147 EVDQYTWRFTREFKA
+147 EVDQYTWRFTREFVA

-182 FELKIDIENSANEL
+182 FELEIDIENSANAL
-196 PALDF
+196 PELDF
-201 HGTSYTLGVG
+201 QGFSYTLGIG
-211 PQIGPTYENL
+211 PQIGPVYENL
-221 DGRSEFRNFRN
+221 DGRNEFRNFRN

-249 AETKRLNWTAI
+249 AETKRVNWTAI
-260 AGKYFAVI
+260 AGKYFAII

-283 KDPELIERT
+283 KDPELGERT
-292 ALFFSRPLITSSRNS
+292 ALFFSRPQISSSRNS

-328 ANDPFAIGNYH
+328 AADPFAIGNYH

-460 FDLRGAAFIA
+460 FDLRGAPFIA

-573 PDAGTASAGGGPRGP
+573 PDAGAPGKGRGP

>member
-1 MDRKTLIA
+1 MDRRTLIA
-9 VGLSVVVIVGSLLA
+9 VGLSVVVIVGSLLI
-23 QTFLFPTS
+23 QTFLFPTP
-31 DGALGLGAPPAA
+31 DDALGLGSAPAPAGD
-43 SVPAAGDQLAAAA
+43 SGAAGTATAAT
-56 QADVFAPIAST
+56 ADVFAPIAST
-67 VNPAGE
+67 VTASGE
-73 DSAAGPRLIV
+73 DTPVGSRLIT
-83 KETELFALAFT
+83 KETDLFSLVFS
-94 TAGGDLTSIRLK
+94 TAGGDLTSMRLK
-106 QHHDVDGTEVELV
+106 QHHDVDGTDVELV
-119 LRPEQHRLFTVAF
+119 LRPEQHHFFSIAF
-132 GGFRTEPVDATFSFQ
+132 GSFRTQPVAAVFSFQ
-147 EVDQYTWRFTREFKA
+147 EIDNFTWRFSRELLA
-162 EDGVPFT
+162 PDGVPFT
-169 LAKTYTFPPNSYL
+169 LTKTYTFPPNSYL
-182 FELKIDIENSANEL
+182 FELEIQIENSANEL
-196 PALDF
+196 PGLDF
-201 HGTSYTLGVG
+201 HGSAYTLAIG
-211 PQIGPTYENL
+211 PQIGPPYESL
-221 DGRSEFRNFRN
+221 DGRNEFRNFRN
-232 YVDGKA
+232 YEEGKA
-238 RNQRMRREAVL
+238 RNQKMRREPVL
-249 AETKRLNWTAI
+249 AATKRVTWTAI
-260 AGKYFAVI
+260 TGKYFSVI
-268 AVPDATLYTITYDKR
+268 AVPDATLYTITYDSR
-283 KDPELIERT
+283 KDPELEQRS
-292 ALFFSRPLITSSRNS
+292 ALYFSRPLITSSKNV

-316 LKREILNRYNNA
+316 LKREILSRYNDPA
-328 ANDPFAIGNYH
+328 HDPFGIGNYH

-397 SKMSMLGPKIEEIKK
+397 SKMSMLSPKIEELKK
-412 KYQGK
+412 KHQGK

-422 QEMMALYRKEGVNPV
+422 QEMMALYRKEGVNPI

-460 FDLRGAAFIA
+460 FDLRGAPFIA

-484 FGFTLPLLNWDEL
+484 FGFTIPLLNWDEL

-518 SAMQP
+518 GAMQP

-554 NVLSIAQQLYIND
+554 NVLQIAQQLYIND

-573 PDAGTASAGGGPRGP
+573 PDSGAAASGRGP
-588 RGKSR
+588 RGKPR

>member
-1 MDRKTLIA
+1 MDRRTLIA

-23 QTFLFPTS
+23 QTFLFPAP
-31 DGALGLGAPPAA
+31 DEALGFGA
-43 SVPAAGDQLAAAA
+43 PAAGGATAAGELEPVASA
-56 QADVFAPIAST
+56 RDDAFAPVAST
-67 VNPAGE
+67 VSAAGE
-73 DSAAGPRLIV
+73 DSATGARLIM
-83 KETELFALAFT
+83 KETDLFALAFS

-106 QHHDVDGTEVELV
+106 QHHDVGGTAVELV
-119 LRPEQHRLFTVAF
+119 LRPDQHRFFTVSF

-147 EVDQYTWRFTREFKA
+147 EVDQYTWRFTRQFTA
-162 EDGVPFT
+162 ADGVPFT

-182 FELKIDIENSANEL
+182 FELKIEIENSVNEL

-201 HGTSYTLGVG
+201 HGTSYTLGIG
-211 PQIGPTYENL
+211 PQIGPPYKTL
-221 DGRSEFRNFRN
+221 DGRNEFRNFRN

-238 RNQRMRREAVL
+238 SNQRMRREAVL
-249 AETKRLNWTAI
+249 AETKRVNWTAI
-260 AGKYFAVI
+260 AGKYFAII

-283 KDPELIERT
+283 KDPELTERT
-292 ALFFSRPLITSSRNS
+292 ALYFSRPLITSSRS
-307 DTFRFYAGP
+307 TDAFRFYVGP

-328 ANDPFAIGNYH
+328 DGDPFAIGNYH

-442 LLLQMPIFFALFE
+442 LVLQMPIFFALFE

-460 FDLRGAAFIA
+460 FDLRGAPFIA

-478 PESFLP
+478 PESLLP

-518 SAMQP
+518 SAVQP

-567 RRRRAG
+567 RRRRRAG
-573 PDAGTASAGGGPRGP
+573 PDTGTASAGRGP

>member
-1 MDRKTLIA
+1 MDRRTLIA

-23 QTFLFPTS
+23 QTFLFPAP
-31 DGALGLGAPPAA
+31 DEALGFGA
-43 SVPAAGDQLAAAA
+43 PAAGGATAAGELEPVASA
-56 QADVFAPIAST
+56 RDDAFAPVAST
-67 VNPAGE
+67 VSAAGE
-73 DSAAGPRLIV
+73 DSAAGARLIM
-83 KETELFALAFT
+83 KETDLFALAFS

-106 QHHDVDGTEVELV
+106 QHHDVGGTAVELV
-119 LRPEQHRLFTVAF
+119 LRPDQHRFFTVSF
-132 GGFRTEPVDATFSFQ
+132 GGFRTEPVDAIFSFQ
-147 EVDQYTWRFTREFKA
+147 EVDQYTWRFTRQFTA
-162 EDGVPFT
+162 TDGVPFT

-182 FELKIDIENSANEL
+182 FELKIEIENSVNEL

-201 HGTSYTLGVG
+201 HGSSYTLGIG
-211 PQIGPTYENL
+211 PQIGPPYKTL
-221 DGRSEFRNFRN
+221 DGRNEFRNFRN

-238 RNQRMRREAVL
+238 SNQRMRREAVL
-249 AETKRLNWTAI
+249 AETKRVNWTAI
-260 AGKYFAVI
+260 AGKYFAII

-283 KDPELIERT
+283 KDPELTERT
-292 ALFFSRPLITSSRNS
+292 ALYFSRPLIGSSRS
-307 DTFRFYAGP
+307 TDAFRFYVGP

-328 ANDPFAIGNYH
+328 DGDPFAIGNYH

-412 KYQGK
+412 KHKGK

-442 LLLQMPIFFALFE
+442 LVLQMPIFFALFE

-460 FDLRGAAFIA
+460 FDLRGAPFIA

-478 PESFLP
+478 PESLLP

-518 SAMQP
+518 SAVQP

-567 RRRRAG
+567 RRRRRAG
-573 PDAGTASAGGGPRGP
+573 PDTGTASAGRGP

>member
-1 MDRKTLIA
+1 MDRRTLIA
-9 VGLSVVVIVGSLLA
+9 VGLSVVVIVGSLLV
-23 QTFLFPTS
+23 QTFLFPAP
-31 DGALGLGAPPAA
+31 DGVGLLGAPAPAGQ
-43 SVPAAGDQLAAAA
+43 PATGGQEAAAVA
-56 QADVFAPIAST
+56 RDDVFAPLAST
-67 VNPAGE
+67 VAAAGE
-73 DSAAGPRLIV
+73 DSAVGARLIV
-83 KETELFALAFT
+83 KETDLFALAFT

-106 QHHDVDGTEVELV
+106 QHHDVDGTQVELV

-132 GGFRTEPVDATFSFQ
+132 GSFRTEPVDATFTFQ
-147 EVDQYTWRFTREFKA
+147 EVDQYTWRFTRDFVA
-162 EDGVPFT
+162 ADGVPFT
-169 LAKTYTFPPNSYL
+169 LSKTYTFPPNSYL
-182 FELKIDIENSANEL
+182 FELQIDIENSVNAL
-196 PALDF
+196 PDLDF
-201 HGTSYTLGVG
+201 QGTSYTLGIG
-211 PQIGPTYENL
+211 PQIGPAYESL
-221 DGRSEFRNFRN
+221 DGRNEFRNFRN

-238 RNQRMRREAVL
+238 RNQRMRREPVL
-249 AETKRLNWTAI
+249 AETKRVNWTAI
-260 AGKYFAVI
+260 AGKYFAII
-268 AVPDATLYTITYDKR
+268 AVPDATLYAITYDKR
-283 KDPELIERT
+283 KDPELVERT
-292 ALFFSRPLITSSRNS
+292 ALFFSRPPITSSRNT

-328 ANDPFAIGNYH
+328 AGDPFAIGNYH

-422 QEMMALYRKEGVNPV
+422 QEMMALYRKEGVNPI

-460 FDLRGAAFIA
+460 FDLRGAPFIA

-573 PDAGTASAGGGPRGP
+573 PDGSTSAGRGP

>member
-1 MDRKTLIA
+1 MDRRTLIA
-9 VGLSVVVIVGSLLA
+9 VGLSVVVIVGSLLI
-23 QTFLFPTS
+23 QTFLFPAP
-31 DGALGLGAPPAA
+31 DDALGLASATAPATEGGEPAT
-43 SVPAAGDQLAAAA
+43 AAAA
-56 QADVFAPIAST
+56 GADIFAPVAST
-67 VNPAGE
+67 VTGSGE
-73 DSAAGPRLIV
+73 DTPVGSRLIT
-83 KETELFALAFT
+83 KETDLFSLVFS
-94 TAGGDLTSIRLK
+94 TAGGDLTSMRLK
-106 QHHDVDGTEVELV
+106 QHHDVDGTDVELV
-119 LRPEQHRLFTVAF
+119 LRPEQDQFFSIAF
-132 GGFRTEPVDATFSFQ
+132 GSFRTRPVDAVFSFQ
-147 EVDQYTWRFTREFKA
+147 EIDNFTWRFTRELLA
-162 EDGVPFT
+162 PDGVPFT
-169 LAKTYTFPPNSYL
+169 LTKTYTFPPNSYL
-182 FELKIDIENSANEL
+182 FELEIQIENSANEL
-196 PALDF
+196 PNLDF
-201 HGTSYTLGVG
+201 HGSAYTLAIG
-211 PQIGPTYENL
+211 PQIGPPYEAL
-221 DGRSEFRNFRN
+221 DGRNEFRNFRN
-232 YVDGKA
+232 YEDGKA
-238 RNQRMRREAVL
+238 RNQKMRREPVL
-249 AETKRLNWTAI
+249 AATKRVTWSAI
-260 AGKYFAVI
+260 TGKYFSVI
-268 AVPDATLYTITYDKR
+268 AVPDATLYTITYDSR
-283 KDPELIERT
+283 KDPELIQRS
-292 ALFFSRPLITSSRNS
+292 ALYFSRPLITSSKNV

-316 LKREILNRYNNA
+316 LKREILNRYNDP
-328 ANDPFAIGNYH
+328 ANDPFRIGNYH

-397 SKMSMLGPKIEEIKK
+397 SKMSMLSPKIEELKK
-412 KYQGK
+412 KHQGK

-460 FDLRGAAFIA
+460 FDLRGAPFIA

-478 PESFLP
+478 PESLLP
-484 FGFTLPLLNWDEL
+484 FGFTIPLLNWDEL
-497 RILPFVML
+497 RILPFLML

-518 SAMQP
+518 GATQT

-573 PDAGTASAGGGPRGP
+573 PDRGAAASGRGP
-588 RGKSR
+588 RGKPR

>member
-1 MDRKTLIA
+1 MDRRTLFA
-9 VGLSVVVIVGSLLA
+9 VGLSVVVIVGSLLI
-23 QTFLFPTS
+23 QTFLFPTP
-31 DGALGLGAPPAA
+31 DDAPGVGSAPAPATDAGEPETATA
-43 SVPAAGDQLAAAA
+43 SN
-56 QADVFAPIAST
+56 ADIFAPVAST
-67 VNPAGE
+67 VTASGE
-73 DSAAGPRLIV
+73 DSPVGSRLII
-83 KETELFALAFT
+83 KETDLFSLAFT
-94 TAGGDLTSIRLK
+94 TGGGDLTSMRLK
-106 QHHDVDGTEVELV
+106 QHHDVDGTDVELV
-119 LRPEQHRLFTVAF
+119 LRPEQDRFFSIAF
-132 GGFRTEPVDATFSFQ
+132 GGFRTKPVEAVFSFQ
-147 EVDQYTWRFTREFKA
+147 EVDNYTWRFSRELLA
-162 EDGVPFT
+162 PDGVPFT
-169 LAKTYTFPPNSYL
+169 LTKTYTFPPNSYL
-182 FELKIDIENSANEL
+182 FELEILIENSVNEL
-196 PALDF
+196 PGLDF
-201 HGTSYTLGVG
+201 HGSAYTLAIG
-211 PQIGPTYENL
+211 PQIGPPYEAL
-221 DGRSEFRNFRN
+221 DGRREFRNFRN
-232 YVDGKA
+232 YEDGKA
-238 RNQRMRREAVL
+238 NNQRMRREPVL
-249 AETKRLNWTAI
+249 AATKRVTWSAV
-260 AGKYFAVI
+260 AGKYFSVI
-268 AVPDATLYTITYDKR
+268 AVPDATLYTITYDNR
-283 KDPELIERT
+283 KDPEIIQRS
-292 ALFFSRPLITSSRNS
+292 ALYFGRPLISSSKNV

-316 LKREILNRYNNA
+316 LKREILNRYNDP
-328 ANDPFAIGNYH
+328 ANDPFGIGNYH

-397 SKMSMLGPKIEEIKK
+397 SKMSMLSPKIEEIKK

-442 LLLQMPIFFALFE
+442 LVLQMPIFFALFE

-460 FDLRGAAFIA
+460 FDLRGAPFIA

-478 PESFLP
+478 PESLLP

-518 SAMQP
+518 GATQT

-573 PDAGTASAGGGPRGP
+573 PDRGAAASGRGP
-588 RGKSR
+588 RGKPR

>member
-1 MDRKTLIA
+1 MDRRTLIA
-9 VGLSVVVIVGSLLA
+9 VGLSVVVIVGSLLI
-23 QTFLFPTS
+23 QTFLFPTP
-31 DGALGLGAPPAA
+31 DDALGLGSAPAPADASGEAATAAA
-43 SVPAAGDQLAAAA
+43 S
-56 QADVFAPIAST
+56 ADVFAPVASSVT
-67 VNPAGE
+67 ASGE
-73 DSAAGPRLIV
+73 DTPVGSRLIT
-83 KETELFALAFT
+83 KETDLFSLVFS
-94 TAGGDLTSIRLK
+94 TAGGDLTSMRLK
-106 QHHDVDGTEVELV
+106 RHHDVDGTDVELV
-119 LRPEQHRLFTVAF
+119 LRPEQHHFFSIAF
-132 GGFRTEPVDATFSFQ
+132 GSFRTQPVDAVFSFQ
-147 EVDQYTWRFTREFKA
+147 EIDNFTWRFSRA
-162 EDGVPFT
+162 LLAPDGVPFT
-169 LAKTYTFPPNSYL
+169 LTKTYTFPPNSYL
-182 FELKIDIENSANEL
+182 FELEIQIENSANEL
-196 PALDF
+196 PGLDF
-201 HGTSYTLGVG
+201 HGSAYTLAIG
-211 PQIGPTYENL
+211 PQIGPPYESL
-221 DGRSEFRNFRN
+221 DGRNEFRNFRN
-232 YVDGKA
+232 YEDGKA
-238 RNQRMRREAVL
+238 RNQKMRREPVL
-249 AETKRLNWTAI
+249 AATKRVTWSAI
-260 AGKYFAVI
+260 TGKYFAVI
-268 AVPDATLYTITYDKR
+268 AVPDATLYTITYDSR
-283 KDPELIERT
+283 KDPELIQRS
-292 ALFFSRPLITSSRNS
+292 ALHFSRPLITSSKNV

-316 LKREILNRYNNA
+316 LKREILNRYNDP
-328 ANDPFAIGNYH
+328 ANDPFGIGNYH

-397 SKMSMLGPKIEEIKK
+397 SKMSMLSPKIEELKK
-412 KYQGK
+412 KHQGK

-460 FDLRGAAFIA
+460 FDLRGAPFIA

-484 FGFTLPLLNWDEL
+484 FGFTIPLLNWDEL
-497 RILPFVML
+497 RILPFLML

-518 SAMQP
+518 GATQT

-573 PDAGTASAGGGPRGP
+573 PERGAAPSGRGP
-588 RGKSR
+588 RGKPR

>member
-1 MDRKTLIA
+1 MDRRTLIA
-9 VGLSVVVIVGSLLA
+9 VGLSVVVIVGSLLL
-23 QTFLFPTS
+23 QTFLFPTPEGGLGIAPETAPATA
-31 DGALGLGAPPAA
+31 DGAQSAVDRVG
-43 SVPAAGDQLAAAA
+43 V
-56 QADVFAPIAST
+56 DVFAPEASVVT
-67 VNPAGE
+67 PAGE
-73 DSAAGPRLIV
+73 DTPAGDRLII
-83 KETELFALAFT
+83 KETDLFTLVFA
-94 TAGGDLTSIRLK
+94 TAGADLTSLRLK
-106 QHHDVDGTEVELV
+106 QHRDVDGEPVNLV
-119 LRPEQHRLFTVAF
+119 LRPQEHRFFTVSF
-132 GGFRTEPVDATFSFQ
+132 GSFRTTPVDAAFSFQ
-147 EVDQYTWRFTREFKA
+147 EVDSYTWRFSRQLVA
-162 EDGVPFT
+162 ADGVPFT
-169 LAKTYTFPPNSYL
+169 LTKTYTFPPNSYL
-182 FELKIDIENSANEL
+182 FELEIQIENSVNEL

-201 HGTSYTLGVG
+201 HGNAYTLGIG
-211 PQIGPTYENL
+211 PQIGPPYKTL
-221 DGRSEFRNFRN
+221 DGRYEFRNFRN
-232 YVDGKA
+232 FVDGKA
-238 RNQRMRREAVL
+238 SNQRMRREPVL
-249 AETKRLNWTAI
+249 AETKRVTWSAI

-268 AVPDATLYTITYDKR
+268 AVPDATRYTITYDNR
-283 KDPELIERT
+283 KDPEFSQRS
-292 ALFFSRPLITSSRNS
+292 ALYFSRPLIASSKNV
-307 DTFRFYAGP
+307 DTFRFYVGP

-328 ANDPFAIGNYH
+328 ANDPFGIGNYN
-339 FEEAA
+339 FQEAA

-397 SKMSMLGPKIEEIKK
+397 SKMSMLSPKIEEIKK
-412 KYQGK
+412 KFQGK

-422 QEMMALYRKEGVNPV
+422 QEMMALYRKEGVNPI

-460 FDLRGAAFIA
+460 FDLRGAPFIV

-478 PESFLP
+478 PESLLP

-518 SAMQP
+518 GATQT

-573 PDAGTASAGGGPRGP
+573 GAGAAPAGSGPP
-588 RGKSR
+588 GKRH

>member
-1 MDRKTLIA
+1 MDRRTLIA
-9 VGLSVVVIVGSLLA
+9 VGLSVVVIVGSLLI
-23 QTFLFPTS
+23 QTFLFPAP
-31 DGALGLGAPPAA
+31 DDALGLGGAPAPATGSGEPATATAA
-43 SVPAAGDQLAAAA
+43 S
-56 QADVFAPIAST
+56 ADIFAPVAST
-67 VNPAGE
+67 VTASGE
-73 DSAAGPRLIV
+73 DTPVGSRLIT
-83 KETELFALAFT
+83 KETDLFSLVFS
-94 TAGGDLTSIRLK
+94 TAGGDLTSMRLK
-106 QHHDVDGTEVELV
+106 QHHDVDGTDVELV
-119 LRPEQHRLFTVAF
+119 LRPEQHHFFSIAF
-132 GGFRTEPVDATFSFQ
+132 GSFRTEPVDAVFSFQ
-147 EVDQYTWRFTREFKA
+147 EIDNFTWRFSRELLA
-162 EDGVPFT
+162 PDGVPFT
-169 LAKTYTFPPNSYL
+169 LTKTYTFPPNSYL
-182 FELKIDIENSANEL
+182 FELEIQIENSANEL
-196 PALDF
+196 PGLDF
-201 HGTSYTLGVG
+201 HGSAYTLAIG
-211 PQIGPTYENL
+211 PQIGPPYESL
-221 DGRSEFRNFRN
+221 DGRNEFRNFRN
-232 YVDGKA
+232 YEDGKA
-238 RNQRMRREAVL
+238 RNQKMRREPVL
-249 AETKRLNWTAI
+249 AATKRVTWSAI
-260 AGKYFAVI
+260 TGKYFSVI
-268 AVPDATLYTITYDKR
+268 AVPDATLYTITYDSR
-283 KDPELIERT
+283 KDPELIQRS
-292 ALFFSRPLITSSRNS
+292 ALHFSRPLITSSKNV

-316 LKREILNRYNNA
+316 LKREILNRYNDP
-328 ANDPFAIGNYH
+328 ANDPFGIGNYH

-397 SKMSMLGPKIEEIKK
+397 SKMSMLSPKIEELKK
-412 KYQGK
+412 KHQGK

-460 FDLRGAAFIA
+460 FDLRGAPFIV

-484 FGFTLPLLNWDEL
+484 FGFTIPLLNWDEL
-497 RILPFVML
+497 RILPFLML

-518 SAMQP
+518 GATQT

-573 PDAGTASAGGGPRGP
+573 PDRGAAASGRGP
-588 RGKSR
+588 RGKPR

>member
-1 MDRKTLIA
+1 MDRRTLIA
-9 VGLSVVVIVGSLLA
+9 VGLSVVVIVGSLLI
-23 QTFLFPTS
+23 QTFLFPAP
-31 DGALGLGAPPAA
+31 DDALGLGSAPAPAGESGEAATGTVA
-43 SVPAAGDQLAAAA
+43 S
-56 QADVFAPIAST
+56 ADIFAPVAST
-67 VNPAGE
+67 VAAAGE
-73 DSAAGPRLIV
+73 DTPAGSRLIT
-83 KETELFALAFT
+83 KETDLFSLVFS
-94 TAGGDLTSIRLK
+94 TAGGDLTSMRLK
-106 QHHDVDGTEVELV
+106 QHHDVDGTDVELV
-119 LRPEQHRLFTVAF
+119 LRPEQDRFFSIAF
-132 GGFRTEPVDATFSFQ
+132 GSFRTSPVDAVFSFQ
-147 EVDQYTWRFTREFKA
+147 EIDNFTWRFSRELLA
-162 EDGVPFT
+162 PDGVPFT
-169 LAKTYTFPPNSYL
+169 LTKTYTFPPSSYL
-182 FELKIDIENSANEL
+182 FELEIQIENSANEL
-196 PALDF
+196 PGLDF
-201 HGTSYTLGVG
+201 HGSAYTLAIG
-211 PQIGPTYENL
+211 PQIGPPYESL
-221 DGRSEFRNFRN
+221 DGRNEFRNFRN
-232 YVDGKA
+232 YEDGRA
-238 RNQRMRREAVL
+238 RNQKMRREPVL
-249 AETKRLNWTAI
+249 AATKRVTWTAI
-260 AGKYFAVI
+260 TGKYFSVI
-268 AVPDATLYTITYDKR
+268 AVPDATLYTITYDSR
-283 KDPELIERT
+283 KDPELIQRS
-292 ALFFSRPLITSSRNS
+292 ALYFSRPLITSSKNV

-316 LKREILNRYNNA
+316 LKREILNRYNDA
-328 ANDPFAIGNYH
+328 ANDPFGIGNYH

-397 SKMSMLGPKIEEIKK
+397 SKMSMLSPKIEELKK
-412 KYQGK
+412 KHQGK

-422 QEMMALYRKEGVNPV
+422 QEMMALYRKEGVNPI

-460 FDLRGAAFIA
+460 FDLRGAPFIV

-484 FGFTLPLLNWDEL
+484 FGFTIPLLNWDEL
-497 RILPFVML
+497 RILPFLML

-518 SAMQP
+518 GATQT

-573 PDAGTASAGGGPRGP
+573 PDRGAAPSGRGP
-588 RGKSR
+588 RGKPR

>member
-1 MDRKTLIA
+1 M
-9 VGLSVVVIVGSLLA
+9 
-23 QTFLFPTS
+23 
-31 DGALGLGAPPAA
+31 
-43 SVPAAGDQLAAAA
+43 
-56 QADVFAPIAST
+56 
-67 VNPAGE
+67 
-73 DSAAGPRLIV
+73 
-83 KETELFALAFT
+83 
-94 TAGGDLTSIRLK
+94 
-106 QHHDVDGTEVELV
+106 
-119 LRPEQHRLFTVAF
+119 
-132 GGFRTEPVDATFSFQ
+132 
-147 EVDQYTWRFTREFKA
+147 
-162 EDGVPFT
+162 
-169 LAKTYTFPPNSYL
+169 
-182 FELKIDIENSANEL
+182 
-196 PALDF
+196 
-201 HGTSYTLGVG
+201 
-211 PQIGPTYENL
+211 
-221 DGRSEFRNFRN
+221 
-232 YVDGKA
+232 
-238 RNQRMRREAVL
+238 
-249 AETKRLNWTAI
+249 
-260 AGKYFAVI
+260 
-268 AVPDATLYTITYDKR
+268 
-283 KDPELIERT
+283 
-292 ALFFSRPLITSSRNS
+292 
-307 DTFRFYAGP
+307 
-316 LKREILNRYNNA
+316 
-328 ANDPFAIGNYH
+328 
-339 FEEAA
+339 
-344 RTNPI
+344 
-349 IGWLANI
+349 
-356 LRFFLDFFYR
+356 
-366 LIPNYGVAIIL
+366 AIIL

-460 FDLRGAAFIA
+460 FDLRGAPFIA

-554 NVLSIAQQLYIND
+554 NMLSIAQQLYIND

-573 PDAGTASAGGGPRGP
+573 PDAGKAGAGGGPRG
-588 RGKSR
+588 KSR

>member
-1 MDRKTLIA
+1 MDRRTLIA
-9 VGLSVVVIVGSLLA
+9 VCLSVVVIVGSLLI
-23 QTFLFPTS
+23 QTFLFPTPE
-31 DGALGLGAPPAA
+31 GALGPGTAPAPETAE
-43 SVPAAGDQLAAAA
+43 GAAAA
-56 QADVFAPIAST
+56 TAAADVFTPLASAVT
-67 VNPAGE
+67 AAGE
-73 DSAAGPRLIV
+73 DSPVGVRLIR
-83 KETELFALAFT
+83 KETDLLALVFS

-106 QHHDVDGTEVELV
+106 QHHDVDGTDVELV
-119 LRPEQHRLFTVAF
+119 LRPEQDQFFSVAF
-132 GGFRTEPVDATFSFQ
+132 GSFRTAPVDAVFSFQ
-147 EVDQYTWRFTREFKA
+147 EVDSYTWSFSRELLA
-162 EDGVPFT
+162 PDGVPFT
-169 LAKTYTFPPNSYL
+169 LTKTYTVPPNSYL
-182 FELKIDIENSANEL
+182 FELEIQIENSANEL

-201 HGTSYTLGVG
+201 HGSAYTLGIA
-211 PQIGPTYENL
+211 PQIGPPYESL
-221 DGRSEFRNFRN
+221 DGRNEFRNFRN
-232 YVDGKA
+232 YADGRA
-238 RNQRMRREAVL
+238 RNQRMRREPVL
-249 AETKRLNWTAI
+249 AETKRVTWSAI

-268 AVPDATLYTITYDKR
+268 AVPDATLYTITYDSR
-283 KDPELIERT
+283 KDPELTQRS
-292 ALFFSRPLITSSRNS
+292 ALYFSRPLISSSKNV

-316 LKREILNRYNNA
+316 LKRDILNRYNDP
-328 ANDPFAIGNYH
+328 ANEPFGIGNYQ
-339 FEEAA
+339 FQEAA

-397 SKMSMLGPKIEEIKK
+397 SKMSMLSPKIEEIKK

-460 FDLRGAAFIA
+460 FDLRGAPFIA

-478 PESFLP
+478 PETFLP
-484 FGFTLPLLNWDEL
+484 FGFTIPLLNWDEL

-518 SAMQP
+518 GATQT

-573 PDAGTASAGGGPRGP
+573 PDGGTTASKRGP
-588 RGKSR
+588 RGKPR

>member
-1 MDRKTLIA
+1 MDRRTLIA
-9 VGLSVVVIVGSLLA
+9 VGLSVVVIVGSLLI
-23 QTFLFPTS
+23 QTFLFPTP
-31 DGALGLGAPPAA
+31 DDALGLGSAPAPASESGEPATVA
-43 SVPAAGDQLAAAA
+43 S
-56 QADVFAPIAST
+56 ADVFAPVAST
-67 VNPAGE
+67 VTASGE
-73 DSAAGPRLIV
+73 DTPVGSRLIT
-83 KETELFALAFT
+83 KETDLFSLVFS
-94 TAGGDLTSIRLK
+94 TAGGDLTSMRLK
-106 QHHDVDGTEVELV
+106 QHHDVDGTDVELV
-119 LRPEQHRLFTVAF
+119 LRPEQDHFFSIAF
-132 GGFRTEPVDATFSFQ
+132 GSFRTRPVDAVFTFQ
-147 EVDQYTWRFTREFKA
+147 EIDNYTWRFSRELLA
-162 EDGVPFT
+162 PDGVPFT
-169 LAKTYTFPPNSYL
+169 LTKTYTFPPSSYL
-182 FELKIDIENSANEL
+182 FELEIQIENSANEL
-196 PALDF
+196 PGLDF
-201 HGTSYTLGVG
+201 HGSAYTLAIG
-211 PQIGPTYENL
+211 PQIGPPYESL
-221 DGRSEFRNFRN
+221 DGRNEFRNFRN
-232 YVDGKA
+232 YEDGKA
-238 RNQRMRREAVL
+238 RNQKLRREPVL
-249 AETKRLNWTAI
+249 AATKRVTWSAI
-260 AGKYFAVI
+260 AGKYFSVI
-268 AVPDATLYTITYDKR
+268 AVPDATLYTITYDNR
-283 KDPELIERT
+283 KDPDLIQRS
-292 ALFFSRPLITSSRNS
+292 ALYFSRPPISSSKNV

-316 LKREILNRYNNA
+316 LKREILNRYNDP
-328 ANDPFAIGNYH
+328 ANDPFGIGNYH

-397 SKMSMLGPKIEEIKK
+397 SKMSMLSPKIEELKK
-412 KYQGK
+412 KHQGK

-460 FDLRGAAFIA
+460 FDLRGAPFIA

-484 FGFTLPLLNWDEL
+484 FGFTIPLLNWDEL

-518 SAMQP
+518 GAMQP

-554 NVLSIAQQLYIND
+554 NVLQIAQQLYIND

-573 PDAGTASAGGGPRGP
+573 PDSGAAASGRGP
-588 RGKSR
+588 RGKPR

>member
-1 MDRKTLIA
+1 MDRRTLIA
-9 VGLSVVVIVGSLLA
+9 VGLSVVVIVGSLLI
-23 QTFLFPTS
+23 QTFLFPS
-31 DGALGLGAPPAA
+31 PDDALGLGSTPAPAA
-43 SVPAAGDQLAAAA
+43 ESGEPATGTVDS
-56 QADVFAPIAST
+56 ADIFAPVPST
-67 VNPAGE
+67 VTAAGE
-73 DSAAGPRLIV
+73 DTPAGSRLIT
-83 KETELFALAFT
+83 KETDLFSLVFS
-94 TAGGDLTSIRLK
+94 TAGGDLTSMRLK
-106 QHHDVDGTEVELV
+106 QHHDVDGTDVELV
-119 LRPEQHRLFTVAF
+119 LRPEQHHFFSIAF
-132 GGFRTEPVDATFSFQ
+132 GSFRTQPVDAVFSFQ
-147 EVDQYTWRFTREFKA
+147 EIDNFTWRFSRA
-162 EDGVPFT
+162 LLAPDGVPFT
-169 LAKTYTFPPNSYL
+169 LTKTYTFPPNSYL
-182 FELKIDIENSANEL
+182 FELEIQIENSANEL
-196 PALDF
+196 PDLDF
-201 HGTSYTLGVG
+201 HGSAYTLAIG
-211 PQIGPTYENL
+211 PQIGPPYESL
-221 DGRSEFRNFRN
+221 DGRNEFRNFRN
-232 YVDGKA
+232 YEDGKA
-238 RNQRMRREAVL
+238 RNQKMRREPVL
-249 AETKRLNWTAI
+249 AATKRVTWSAI
-260 AGKYFAVI
+260 TGKYFAVI
-268 AVPDATLYTITYDKR
+268 AVPDATLYTITYDSR
-283 KDPELIERT
+283 KDPELIQRS
-292 ALFFSRPLITSSRNS
+292 ALHFSRPLITSSKNV

-316 LKREILNRYNNA
+316 LKREILNRYNDP
-328 ANDPFAIGNYH
+328 ANDPFGIGNYH

-397 SKMSMLGPKIEEIKK
+397 SKMSMLSPKIEELKK
-412 KYQGK
+412 KHQGK

-460 FDLRGAAFIA
+460 FDLRGAPFIA

-478 PESFLP
+478 PESLLP
-484 FGFTLPLLNWDEL
+484 FGFTIPLLNWDEL
-497 RILPFVML
+497 RILPFLML

-518 SAMQP
+518 GATQT

-573 PDAGTASAGGGPRGP
+573 PDSGAAASGRGP
-588 RGKSR
+588 RGKPR